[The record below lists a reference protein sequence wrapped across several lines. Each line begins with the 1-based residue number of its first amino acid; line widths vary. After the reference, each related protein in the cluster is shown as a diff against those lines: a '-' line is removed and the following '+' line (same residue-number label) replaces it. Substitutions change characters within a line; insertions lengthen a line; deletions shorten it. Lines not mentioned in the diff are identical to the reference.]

1 MFIIFVSVLTKNGR
15 KMKIAIPCVQP
26 SASALVDDR
35 FGRCAYFAFY
45 DEETQQTTFV
55 ENPASQSNEGAGPAA
70 AQFVVSQ
77 GAEAVAARQLGPKVT
92 SLLQSLSVRFIELN
106 EADLTIDRVIGLF

>member
-1 MFIIFVSVLTKNGR
+1 
-15 KMKIAIPCVQP
+15 MKIAIPCVQP
-26 SASALVDDR
+26 NENALVDDR

-45 DEETQQTTFV
+45 DEEAQQVTFV
-55 ENPASQSNEGAGPAA
+55 ENLAAESNEGAGPAA

-92 SLLQSLSVRFIELN
+92 RLLQSLSVRFIELN
-106 EADLTIDRVIGLF
+106 EADLTIDHVIGSF